1 MKDQQLAAKI
11 HPVERLMPRHA
22 EDSLMKDQQ
31 LAAKIHPAE
40 KLMPRH
46 ALKHSLKL
54 THAVPRTWGLALK
67 VLNAEDSHL
76 NQLHAA
82 KIIHAEKLMPRHA
95 QKHSHLNQLHAAKI
109 IHAEKLMPR
118 LAQKHSHL
126 NQLHAAKI
134 HPAERLMPR
143 HAQKHSLKLI
153 HAALKTQKLALK
165 VLNAEDSLMP
175 HQNAAKITP
184 AMTLSKLPALKHS
197 PLKTQNA
204 ALKIPAPREPS
215 APLNEHEACANL

>member
-1 MKDQQLAAKI
+1 MNQQHAAKI
-11 HPVERLMPRHA
+11 NH
-22 EDSLMKDQQ
+22 
-31 LAAKIHPAE
+31 AE

-46 ALKHSLKL
+46 AQNHSLKL
-54 THAVPRTWGLALK
+54 IHAAPRTQKLALK

-82 KIIHAEKLMPRHA
+82 RINHAEKLMPRH
-95 QKHSHLNQLHAAKI
+95 
-109 IHAEKLMPR
+109 
-118 LAQKHSHL
+118 AQKHSHL

-197 PLKTQNA
+197 PLKTQIA
-204 ALKIPAPREPS
+204 ALSQLPAPREPS
-215 APLNEHEACANL
+215 ALNEHEACANL

>member
-40 KLMPRH
+40 RLMPRH
-46 ALKHSLKL
+46 AQKHSLKL
-54 THAVPRTWGLALK
+54 THAVPRTQRLALK

-82 KIIHAEKLMPRHA
+82 KIIHAEKLMPRH
-95 QKHSHLNQLHAAKI
+95 
-109 IHAEKLMPR
+109 
-118 LAQKHSHL
+118 AQKHSHL

-197 PLKTQNA
+197 PLKTQIA